1 MSEQA
6 TTKIMDSTTKAAKWN
21 KADTE
26 WVLSLFGTAVGA
38 GVLFLPIKAGLGGFW
53 PLVVLAL
60 IAGPMTWFAHRSL
73 ARFVLS
79 SKNPNSDITDV
90 VEEHFG
96 KGAAKLITFAYFF
109 AIYPIVLIYGVG
121 ITNTFESF
129 IVHQLDIFTEI
140 PRLAA
145 DGAPMLNEAG
155 VQIMDKVSG
164 IPRWLLSGGLIL
176 AMTALIPF
184 GRELMLKATSALV
197 YPLVFILFG
206 LSLFLIPNWNTTMLT
221 VVPEASSFLPVIWLS
236 IPLIVFSFNHT
247 PIISQFAKAQRESYG
262 ENAVEKSDLIC
273 KRAGQMLLGFVMLFV
288 FSCVLSLSPEQLAE
302 AKAQNISIL
311 SYLANVHDSVLIQY
325 FGPFVAFAAITSSYF
340 GHYLGAQEGLNG
352 LVKQVV
358 PQASEK
364 KIGTFS
370 IVFIVLTTWVVAIIN
385 PSVLGLI
392 ETIGAPMIASI
403 LFLMPMYAIKKVPA
417 MQKYAS
423 NKAANI
429 FVTICGLLAISSV
442 IYGAF

>member
-1 MSEQA
+1 MSIQA
-6 TTKIMDSTTKAAKWN
+6 TTTQGSATNTAKWT
-21 KADTE
+21 KVDTE

-60 IAGPMTWFAHRSL
+60 IAGPMTWFAHRAL

-79 SKNPNSDITDV
+79 SKNPDSDITDV

-129 IVHQLDIFTEI
+129 IVHQLNIFVEI

-145 DGAPMLNEAG
+145 DGAPMLTDAG
-155 VQIMDKVSG
+155 AQIMDKVSG

-176 AMTALIPF
+176 AMTTLILF
-184 GRELMLKATSALV
+184 GKELMLKATSAMV

-206 LSLFLIPNWNTTMLT
+206 LSLYLIPSWNTSMVT
-221 VVPEASSFLPVIWLS
+221 VMPEASSFLPVIWLS
-236 IPLIVFSFNHT
+236 IPLIVFSFNHS
-247 PIISQFAKAQRESYG
+247 PVISQFAKAQRETYG
-262 ENAVEKSDLIC
+262 DNAVQKTDLIC

-288 FSCVLSLSPEQLAE
+288 FSCVLALSPEQLAE
-302 AKAQNISIL
+302 AKDQNISVL
-311 SYLANVHDSVLIQY
+311 SYLANVHDSMIIQY
-325 FGPFVAFAAITSSYF
+325 FGPFVAFTAITSSYF

-352 LVKQVV
+352 LVKQAMPTKSAKSINV
-358 PQASEK
+358 
-364 KIGTFS
+364 FS
-370 IVFIVLTTWVVAIIN
+370 IVFIVVTTWIVSILN

-392 ETIGAPMIASI
+392 ETIGAPMIAAI
-403 LFLMPMYAIKKVPA
+403 LFLMPMIAIKKVPA
-417 MQKYAS
+417 MQKYGKE
-423 NKAANI
+423 KAINI
-429 FVTICGLLAISSV
+429 FVTICGFMAITSV

>member
-6 TTKIMDSTTKAAKWN
+6 TTTITDSTTNAAKWN
-21 KADTE
+21 KADTT

-60 IAGPMTWFAHRSL
+60 IAGPMTWLAHRSL

-79 SKNPNSDITDV
+79 SKNPDADITDV

-129 IVHQLDIFTEI
+129 IVNQLDIFIEI

-155 VQIMDKVSG
+155 VQLMDKVSG

-176 AMTALIPF
+176 AMTAMILF
-184 GRELMLKATSALV
+184 GKDLMLKATSALV
-197 YPLVFILFG
+197 YPLVIILFG
-206 LSLFLIPNWNTTMLT
+206 LSLFLIPSWNTSMIT
-221 VVPEASSFLPVIWLS
+221 VVPEASSFLPAIWLA
-236 IPLIVFSFNHT
+236 IPLIVFSFNHS
-247 PIISQFAKAQRESYG
+247 PVISQFAKAQRASYG
-262 ENAVEKSDLIC
+262 DNAVAKSDLIC

-352 LVKQVV
+352 LVKQVM
-358 PQASEK
+358 PKASEK

-370 IVFIVLTTWVVAIIN
+370 IAFIVLTTWAVAIIN

-392 ETIGAPMIASI
+392 ETIGAPMIAAI

-417 MQKYAS
+417 MQKYS
-423 NKAANI
+423 SSKVANI
-429 FVTICGLLAISSV
+429 FVTICGLLAITSV
-442 IYGAF
+442 IYGSF

>member
-6 TTKIMDSTTKAAKWN
+6 TKTIKDSTTNAAKWN
-21 KADTE
+21 AADTT

-60 IAGPMTWFAHRSL
+60 LAGPMTWLAHRSL

-129 IVHQLDIFTEI
+129 IVNQLEIF
-140 PRLAA
+140 
-145 DGAPMLNEAG
+145 
-155 VQIMDKVSG
+155 QIVDNVKVSG
-164 IPRWLLSGGLIL
+164 IPRWLLSGGLVL
-176 AMTALIPF
+176 TMTALILF
-184 GRELMLKATSALV
+184 GKELMLKATSALV

-206 LSLFLIPNWNTTMLT
+206 LSLFLIPSWNTSMIS

-236 IPLIVFSFNHT
+236 IPLIVFSFNHS
-247 PIISQFAKAQRESYG
+247 PVISQFAKAQRETYG
-262 ENAVEKSDLIC
+262 DNAVQKTDLIC

-311 SYLANVHDSVLIQY
+311 SYLANEHDSVLIQY

-352 LVKQVV
+352 LVKQAV

-364 KIGTFS
+364 NINKFS
-370 IVFIVLTTWVVAIIN
+370 IVFIVLTTWAVAIIN

-392 ETIGAPMIASI
+392 ETIGAPMIAAI

-417 MQKYAS
+417 MQKYGS
-423 NKAANI
+423 SKAANI
-429 FVTICGLLAISSV
+429 FVTICGLMAITSV

>member
-6 TTKIMDSTTKAAKWN
+6 TTTITDSTTNAAKWN

-60 IAGPMTWFAHRSL
+60 IAGPMTWLAHRSL

-79 SKNPNSDITDV
+79 SKNPDADITDV

-129 IVHQLDIFTEI
+129 IVNQLDIFIEI

-155 VQIMDKVSG
+155 VQLMDKVSG

-176 AMTALIPF
+176 AMTAMILF
-184 GRELMLKATSALV
+184 GKDLMLKATTALV
-197 YPLVFILFG
+197 YPLVIILFG
-206 LSLFLIPNWNTTMLT
+206 LSLFLIPSWNTSMIT
-221 VVPEASSFLPVIWLS
+221 VVPEASSFLPAIWLA
-236 IPLIVFSFNHT
+236 IPLIVFSFNHS
-247 PIISQFAKAQRESYG
+247 PVISQFAKAQRASYG
-262 ENAVEKSDLIC
+262 DNAVAKSDLIC

-352 LVKQVV
+352 LVKQVM
-358 PQASEK
+358 PKASEK

-370 IVFIVLTTWVVAIIN
+370 IAFIVLTTWAVAIIN

-392 ETIGAPMIASI
+392 ETIGAPMIAAI

-417 MQKYAS
+417 MQKYS
-423 NKAANI
+423 SSKVANI
-429 FVTICGLLAISSV
+429 FVTICGLLAITSV
-442 IYGAF
+442 IYGSF

>member
-6 TTKIMDSTTKAAKWN
+6 TTTITDSTTNAAKWN
-21 KADTE
+21 KADTT

-60 IAGPMTWFAHRSL
+60 IAGPMTWLAHRSL

-79 SKNPNSDITDV
+79 SKNPDADITDV

-129 IVHQLDIFTEI
+129 IVNQLDIFIEI

-155 VQIMDKVSG
+155 VQLMDKVSG

-176 AMTALIPF
+176 AMTAMILF
-184 GRELMLKATSALV
+184 GKDLMLKATTALV
-197 YPLVFILFG
+197 YPLVIILFG
-206 LSLFLIPNWNTTMLT
+206 LSLFLIPSWNTSMIT
-221 VVPEASSFLPVIWLS
+221 VVPEASSFLPAIWLA
-236 IPLIVFSFNHT
+236 IPLIVFSFNHS
-247 PIISQFAKAQRESYG
+247 PVISQFAKAQRASYG
-262 ENAVEKSDLIC
+262 DNAVAKSDLIC

-352 LVKQVV
+352 LVKQVM
-358 PQASEK
+358 PKASEK

-370 IVFIVLTTWVVAIIN
+370 IAFIVLTTWAVAIIN

-392 ETIGAPMIASI
+392 ETIGAPMIAAI

-417 MQKYAS
+417 MQKYS
-423 NKAANI
+423 SSKVANI
-429 FVTICGLLAISSV
+429 FVTICGLLAITSV
-442 IYGAF
+442 IYGSF

>member
-6 TTKIMDSTTKAAKWN
+6 TTTITDSTTNAAKWN
-21 KADTE
+21 KAATE

-60 IAGPMTWFAHRSL
+60 IAGPMTWLAHRSL

-79 SKNPNSDITDV
+79 SKNPDADITDV

-96 KGAAKLITFAYFF
+96 KGSAKLITFAYFF

-129 IVHQLDIFTEI
+129 IVNQLDIFEI
-140 PRLAA
+140 V
-145 DGAPMLNEAG
+145 DN
-155 VQIMDKVSG
+155 VKVSG
-164 IPRWLLSGGLIL
+164 IPRWLLSGGLIA
-176 AMTALIPF
+176 AMTAMILF
-184 GRELMLKATSALV
+184 GKDLMLKATSALV
-197 YPLVFILFG
+197 YPLVIILFG
-206 LSLFLIPNWNTTMLT
+206 LSLFLIPSWNTSMLT
-221 VVPEASSFLPVIWLS
+221 IVPEASSFLPVIWLS
-236 IPLIVFSFNHT
+236 IPLIVFSFNHS
-247 PIISQFAKAQRESYG
+247 PVISQFAKAQRKSYG
-262 ENAVEKSDLIC
+262 ENAVAKSDLIC

-352 LVKQVV
+352 LVKQVM
-358 PQASEK
+358 PKASEK

-370 IVFIVLTTWVVAIIN
+370 IAFIVLTTWAVAIIN

-392 ETIGAPMIASI
+392 ETIGAPIIAAI
-403 LFLMPMYAIKKVPA
+403 LFLMPVYAIKKVPA

-429 FVTICGLLAISSV
+429 FVTICGLLAITSV

>member
-6 TTKIMDSTTKAAKWN
+6 TTTITDSTTNAAKWN

-60 IAGPMTWFAHRSL
+60 IAGPMTWLAHRSL

-79 SKNPNSDITDV
+79 SKNPDADITDV

-96 KGAAKLITFAYFF
+96 KGSAKLITFAYFF

-129 IVHQLDIFTEI
+129 IVNQLDIFEI
-140 PRLAA
+140 V
-145 DGAPMLNEAG
+145 DN
-155 VQIMDKVSG
+155 VKVSG
-164 IPRWLLSGGLIL
+164 IPRWLLSGGLIA
-176 AMTALIPF
+176 AMTAMILF
-184 GRELMLKATSALV
+184 GKDLMLKATSALV
-197 YPLVFILFG
+197 YPLVIILFG
-206 LSLFLIPNWNTTMLT
+206 LSLFLIPSWNTSMVT
-221 VVPEASSFLPVIWLS
+221 VVPEASSFLPAIWLA
-236 IPLIVFSFNHT
+236 IPLIVFSFNHS
-247 PIISQFAKAQRESYG
+247 PVISQFAKAQRKSYG
-262 ENAVEKSDLIC
+262 ENAVAKSDLIC

-352 LVKQVV
+352 LVKQVM
-358 PQASEK
+358 PKASEK

-370 IVFIVLTTWVVAIIN
+370 IAFIVLTTWAVAIIN

-392 ETIGAPMIASI
+392 ETIGAPMIAAI
-403 LFLMPMYAIKKVPA
+403 LFLMPMVAIKKVPA

-423 NKAANI
+423 DKAANI
-429 FVTICGLLAISSV
+429 FVTICGLLAITSV

>member
-1 MSEQA
+1 MSDQA
-6 TTKIMDSTTKAAKWN
+6 TITTAGSDIKSAKWN

-53 PLVVLAL
+53 PLVFLAL

-79 SKNPNSDITDV
+79 SKNKDSDITDV

-129 IVHQLDIFTEI
+129 IVNQLDIFTEV

-155 VQIMDKVSG
+155 AQLMNKVSG

-176 AMTALIPF
+176 AMTALILF
-184 GRELMLKATSALV
+184 GKELMLKATSALV
-197 YPLVFILFG
+197 YPLVFILLG
-206 LSLFLIPNWNTTMLT
+206 LSLFLIPSWNTSM
-221 VVPEASSFLPVIWLS
+221 VSVAPDWSSFIPVVWLS
-236 IPLIVFSFNHT
+236 IPIIVFSFNHS
-247 PIISQFAKAQRESYG
+247 PVISQFAKAQRETYG
-262 ENAVEKSDLIC
+262 DNAVQKTDLIC

-288 FSCVLSLSPEQLAE
+288 FSCVLSLSPAELAQ
-302 AKAQNISIL
+302 AKAENISIL
-311 SYLANVHDSVLIQY
+311 SYLANVHESKLIQW

-352 LVKQVV
+352 LIKQVV
-358 PQASEK
+358 PTMPTKS
-364 KIGTFS
+364 INTFS
-370 IVFIVLTTWVVAIIN
+370 VVFIVVTTWIVAIVN

-392 ETIGAPMIASI
+392 ETIGAPMIAAI

-417 MQKYAS
+417 MQKYSS

-429 FVTICGLLAISSV
+429 FTVVCGLGAITSV